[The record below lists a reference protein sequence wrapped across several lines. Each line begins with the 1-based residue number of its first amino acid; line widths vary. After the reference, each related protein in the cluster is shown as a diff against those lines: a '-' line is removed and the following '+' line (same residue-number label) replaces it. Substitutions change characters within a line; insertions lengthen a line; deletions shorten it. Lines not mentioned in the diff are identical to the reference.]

1 MNWEHTRR
9 NLLAYFGA
17 DRALASITAGE
28 ARDWERCLKS
38 GTAREGRYAGREAD
52 EGLAPNT
59 LRKRVSNA
67 KQFLQDAVEHDL
79 IEKNPFAKL
88 VGTVGSNRERDHF
101 IDRATPAKVLDAC
114 PDSQWPLLFALSRF
128 GALRCPSEH
137 LALRWADVNWHE
149 GKILVR
155 SSKTEHHEGKGT
167 RFVPMFRVL
176 RPYLERVW
184 DEADP
189 GNDHV
194 ITRYRDPNANLRT
207 QLIRILG
214 RAGVPPWPKLFHNFR
229 ASRASELAA
238 DFPAHVAAA
247 WLGYSTLIANKHYW
261 QVTDDDFSKA
271 NSAAQQ
277 AHEKSR

>member
-1 MNWEHTRR
+1 M
-9 NLLAYFGA
+9 GA
-17 DRALASITAGE
+17 
-28 ARDWERCLKS
+28 
-38 GTAREGRYAGREAD
+38 
-52 EGLAPNT
+52 
-59 LRKRVSNA
+59 
-67 KQFLQDAVEHDL
+67 
-79 IEKNPFAKL
+79 
-88 VGTVGSNRERDHF
+88 
-101 IDRATPAKVLDAC
+101 
-114 PDSQWPLLFALSRF
+114 
-128 GALRCPSEH
+128 
-137 LALRWADVNWHE
+137 
-149 GKILVR
+149 
-155 SSKTEHHEGKGT
+155 
-167 RFVPMFRVL
+167 RFVPMFREL

-189 GNDHV
+189 GTDHV

-277 AHEKSR
+277 AHEKSRSGSQAVFAPNLKTAVIPDNSIANDFMQKQIMGDTGFEPVTSTV